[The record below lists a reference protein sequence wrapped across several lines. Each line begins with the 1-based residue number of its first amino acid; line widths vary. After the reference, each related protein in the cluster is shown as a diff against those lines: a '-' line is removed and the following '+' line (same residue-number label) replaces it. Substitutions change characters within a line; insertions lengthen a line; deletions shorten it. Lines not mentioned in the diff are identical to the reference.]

1 MHAVARV
8 CMNYLQSNL
17 WYIYLGHREDVGLRC
32 TGRSLSYHN
41 ISRSLLRFVGKG
53 NSSLKNVKIHTVQQ
67 HQAENSSLKFSFSR
81 AIVCDAE
88 CPYVRNLNIA
98 GFVVALEIR
107 NYGEILLRSI
117 KIMNCFY
124 GVVALNNEVNSTIIK
139 ALSKSYQDTDIFRL
153 ENITVNNSH
162 VGVLLENH
170 YSFPIELK
178 EMIITNS
185 NFGVFVSKTMFT
197 KVKMSELMLDTGV
210 NAIMIRTTP
219 GYFEHVDLC
228 DDSYDPTYNAP
239 FPVEI
244 THVRRDY
251 SRRSCSMVS

>member
-1 MHAVARV
+1 M
-8 CMNYLQSNL
+8 
-17 WYIYLGHREDVGLRC
+17 
-32 TGRSLSYHN
+32 
-41 ISRSLLRFVGKG
+41 
-53 NSSLKNVKIHTVQQ
+53 KNVRIHAVQQ
-67 HQAENSSLKFSFSR
+67 HQAENSSLLKFSVSK
-81 AIVCDAE
+81 AIVCDGV
-88 CPYVRNLNIA
+88 CPHVRNLNIT

-107 NYGEILLRSI
+107 NYGELFLRNT

-124 GVVALNNEVNSTIIK
+124 GVVALNNEVNSNIIK

-162 VGVLLENH
+162 VGVLFENH

-178 EMIITNS
+178 EIVIVNS

-197 KVKMSELMLDTGV
+197 KVKMSELILDTGF

-228 DDSYDPTYNAP
+228 DDSYDQTYSAS

-244 THVRRDY
+244 THFRRHGW
-251 SRRSCSMVS
+251 RSPCSMVS